1 MDSLTLYVSA
11 LALPLGLLVLRTVY
25 HLYFHPLS
33 SFPGPKLA
41 AATFLYEFYYDVV
54 KSGMYIWEIE
64 RMHEKY
70 GKYIDLRSTST
81 IQGFQASKNI
91 QECKK

>member
-41 AATFLYEFYYDVV
+41 AVTFLYEFYYDVV

-64 RMHEKY
+64 RMHKKY
-70 GKYIDLRSTST
+70 GKLYRYKI
-81 IQGFQASKNI
+81 NI
-91 QECKK
+91 NYPSQQKHTEMQK